1 MNPLQQETRQLQD
14 QDEHWNVTSRL
25 KTSILFFPQQ
35 YTCNPELDSIAN
47 GFDSKF
53 SLSVL
58 AHPLLH
64 FLFNAFML
72 AQQPLLEFKQTMAR
86 NQQSDLTFARILSF
100 PKRKIC
106 LITRYFTIYLPTRKI
121 GFIIKLSKPRN
132 SQTQDSGTTSTKH
145 GHRTREQL
153 VQNTFYGAA
162 LSTTNS
168 AFSLSG
174 HSTRF
179 ACPSLISGLLLE
191 LVFTLYLLVIWFSIY
206 FISFCVFLH
215 ATIGFFLNYFLE
227 LSIYLIYS
235 PYLIS
240 VSCSFHSVFLPP
252 FLSNDSEGCA
262 CIFG

>member
-145 GHRTREQL
+145 LLWSGPIDNKQRFQSLWAQH
-153 VQNTFYGAA
+153 TFR
-162 LSTTNS
+162 LSFLDLGLTT
-168 AFSLSG
+168 G
-174 HSTRF
+174 T
-179 ACPSLISGLLLE
+179 C
-191 LVFTLYLLVIWFSIY
+191 
-206 FISFCVFLH
+206 
-215 ATIGFFLNYFLE
+215 
-227 LSIYLIYS
+227 
-235 PYLIS
+235 
-240 VSCSFHSVFLPP
+240 FHSVFTCYLILDLLHFILCFSPRNDWI
-252 FLSNDSEGCA
+252 LS
-262 CIFG
+262 